1 MQRWLTSE
9 GWAVA
14 AISLCVVCVC
24 RVWMMMMKNKKKERE
39 EKSVLQREE
48 ERFVIPRGSW
58 GWPLIGETLEFI
70 ASGYTS
76 TPVSFMEKRKSLY
89 GDVFRTHI
97 LGKAIV
103 VSTDPDVSKVILQNH
118 GNAFMPCYPKSITEL
133 LGKSSILQINGAL
146 HKRLH
151 TLIGVFLKSAQ
162 LKDRITRDIERIVVL
177 TLSSWMGK
185 SCQLHVQDETK
196 KITFEILVRVL
207 MSIGPG
213 DEMECIK
220 REFEEFIKGLIC
232 LPVNLPGTRLY
243 KSLKAKKRLLKVVD
257 KIVEARKTSMEDNG
271 ENVPPNDAIDVLL
284 RDSGDSDGIP
294 LDFISGNIIEMMIPG
309 EETVP
314 TAMTLAVKFL
324 VDNPIA
330 LAHMV
335 EENIELRKRKKDSCE
350 DYSWT
355 DYMSLLFTQNVI
367 NETLRLS
374 NIINAVWRKALK
386 EVKIKGY
393 LIPEG
398 WCVLAS
404 LSSVHMDEMN
414 YENPYKFDPWRWKK
428 MGSAAYNS
436 IFTPFGG
443 GQRLCPGL
451 ELSRLEISIFLHHL
465 VTTYRLSAERDEII
479 YFPTVRMKRK
489 LPITVTPLEQ

>member
-1 MQRWLTSE
+1 MEWLSLE
-9 GWAVA
+9 GCWALM
-14 AISLCVVCVC
+14 AISVCVVCVW
-24 RVWMMMMKNKKKERE
+24 VTKKRE
-39 EKSVLQREE
+39 EKGVLESDG
-48 ERFVIPRGSW
+48 ERFVVPRGSW
-58 GWPLIGETLEFI
+58 GWPLIGETFEFI

-89 GDVFRTHI
+89 GGVFRTHI

-118 GNAFMPCYPKSITEL
+118 GNAFVPCYPKSITEL

-151 TLIGVFLKSAQ
+151 ALIGVFLKSTQ
-162 LKDRITRDIERIVVL
+162 LKNRITRDVEKIVRL
-177 TLSSWMGK
+177 SLSSWMDK
-185 SCQLHVQDETK
+185 SCQVYVQDETK
-196 KITFEILVRVL
+196 KITFQILVRVL

-213 DEMECIK
+213 DEMECLK

-243 KSLKAKKRLLKVVD
+243 KSLKAKERLLKVVD
-257 KIVEARKTSMEDNG
+257 KIVEARKTAME
-271 ENVPPNDAIDVLL
+271 ENEEKVPPNDTIDVLL
-284 RDSGDSDGIP
+284 RDSEESDGIP

-324 VDNPIA
+324 VDNPVA

-335 EENIELRKRKKDSCE
+335 EENMELKKRKINSSE

-355 DYMSLLFTQNVI
+355 DYMSLPFTQNVI
-367 NETLRLS
+367 NETLRLA

-386 EVKIKGY
+386 DVKIKGY
-393 LIPEG
+393 LIPKG

-404 LSSVHMDEMN
+404 FSSIHMDETN

-428 MGSAAYNS
+428 IASAANN

-451 ELSRLEISIFLHHL
+451 ELSRLEVSIFLHHL

-479 YFPTVRMKRK
+479 YFPTVKMKRK
-489 LPITVTPLEQ
+489 LPITVTPLDQ